1 MISATVISLVA
12 FVLVQAFPEAIVG
25 LFNSSDPELLTI
37 GKQGLR
43 LAMLALPLVGFQVVV
58 GNFFQ
63 SVGKAQIA
71 TLLTLLRQVIVLIPL
86 LYILPD
92 FLELTGIWISMP
104 IADTCSALIV
114 TYFIS
119 REWRKFD

>member
-1 MISATVISLVA
+1 
-12 FVLVQAFPEAIVG
+12 
-25 LFNSSDPELLTI
+25 
-37 GKQGLR
+37 
-43 LAMLALPLVGFQVVV
+43 LVGFQVVV

-63 SVGKAQIA
+63 SVGKAKIA

-92 FLELTGIWISMP
+92 FLELKGIWISMP

-119 REWRKFD
+119 REWKKID